1 MLTVQVPVP
10 EQAPLQPLKAL
21 PGSAVAV
28 SVTLVPLG
36 KDALQRVPQLM
47 LQWVTVPV
55 PGPALLTLSVYFG
68 TGLLIATPVS
78 KVAVTLCAWFML
90 TVQAPVPEQAP
101 PQPLKV
107 LPESAVAVSVTLVP
121 LG

>member
-1 MLTVQVPVP
+1 MVPQLMFVAVTVPEPALLTLRLKPGSVLTTKVAVTLCAWPMLTVQTPIP

-47 LQWVTVPV
+47 LQWVTVPE
-55 PGPALLTLSVYFG
+55 PGPAL
-68 TGLLIATPVS
+68 
-78 KVAVTLCAWFML
+78 VT
-90 TVQAPVPEQAP
+90 
-101 PQPLKV
+101 
-107 LPESAVAVSVTLVP
+107 
-121 LG
+121 